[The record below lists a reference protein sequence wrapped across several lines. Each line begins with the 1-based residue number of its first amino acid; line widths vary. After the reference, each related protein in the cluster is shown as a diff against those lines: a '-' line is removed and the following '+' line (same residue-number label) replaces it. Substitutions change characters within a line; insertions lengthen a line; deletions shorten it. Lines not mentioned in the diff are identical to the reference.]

1 MVIGID
7 TSGGVCSV
15 AACSKGNLIS
25 EFSVNHKKTHSA
37 MLVPMLDEMLKK
49 ADISLEEALLFAVA
63 SGPGSFT
70 GLRIGAACAKGLA
83 LALNKP
89 LVGVSTLDAL
99 SYNLVSSEEIVCPI
113 MDARRNEVY
122 TAAYDYKDEGMD
134 AIIYPVIEPQAISID
149 LLVEKL
155 NTIHRPV
162 TFLGD
167 GVFAYAEEIKNKAEF
182 SISFAPTNLNLQR
195 ASSVAILGEYFYE
208 NGINRGDNPLQLSY
222 LRRPQAERERLENEG
237 SNI

>member
-15 AACSKGNLIS
+15 AVCSEGALIS

-49 ADISLEEALLFAVA
+49 ADISLEETLLFAVA
-63 SGPGSFT
+63 AGPGSFT

-99 SYNLVSSEEIVCPI
+99 SYNLVSSEDIVCPI
-113 MDARRNEVY
+113 MDARRSEVY
-122 TAAYDYKDEGMD
+122 TAAYSYKDKGIET
-134 AIIYPVIEPQAISID
+134 IISPLIEPLAIPVD
-149 LLVEKL
+149 ELVDKL
-155 NTIHRPV
+155 NAIGKPV

-167 GVFAYAEEIKNKAEF
+167 GVFVYSEQIKKLSEF
-182 SISFAPTNLNLQR
+182 PVSFAPANLNLQR
-195 ASSVAILGEYFYE
+195 ASSVAIIGEHLYKS
-208 NGINRGDNPLQLSY
+208 GIASGDSPLQLSY
-222 LRRPQAERERLENEG
+222 LRRPQAERERLKNEG